1 MGGLPSSTGQ
11 LPSAADGSRIDAIPN
26 GRIASAANTNGRAG
40 RWGGPPSTYAV
51 WSRCRISGPSA
62 PVRVAVRLRSTRCGP
77 PALGTCVPWFPAH
90 WPPGIGVRTSQGPWH
105 LRLPPSGPF
114 RVACQ
119 GLRHLR
125 SRLAAALGTCALSP
139 CLLALRHGG
148 KRVRA
153 LSTCAIHPSLNF
165 REDDRLLVRLS
176 VHALVGVRGE
186 GDGGLGVLCCVGL
199 HSHPRARE
207 GEMPETSGASQVHLR
222 LSMEVLLRQ
231 LRNLERS
238 RPPAAPHCD
247 SICVQ

>member
-1 MGGLPSSTGQ
+1 MRPNSHGSLSRVNHLEHAGRDQPGGHIRVVVVVGGEAQ
-11 LPSAADGSRIDAIPN
+11 LPRRRLPCTV
-26 GRIASAANTNGRAG
+26 GR
-40 RWGGPPSTYAV
+40 V
-51 WSRCRISGPSA
+51 
-62 PVRVAVRLRSTRCGP
+62 
-77 PALGTCVPWFPAH
+77 
-90 WPPGIGVRTSQGPWH
+90 PPGREVLHRDK
-105 LRLPPSGPF
+105 
-114 RVACQ
+114 
-119 GLRHLR
+119 
-125 SRLAAALGTCALSP
+125 ALIRQC
-139 CLLALRHGG
+139 
-148 KRVRA
+148 
-153 LSTCAIHPSLNF
+153 
-165 REDDRLLVRLS
+165 RLLVRLS